1 MNMSMKKINLSF
13 AAVAVALVATAAF
26 AQDQGGAPA
35 PAAAPAAEA
44 AKTGFDGAIALVLA
58 LVMAIISLLITLWL
72 AMKAVSKAIS
82 MFDKTTQGIDEWAEL
97 RKGNVA
103 VGLLMGAMILSVANV
118 TRGAILGLTENLT
131 NPALSI
137 TFALQIVVG
146 VLNLLIGLWIATN
159 VISMT
164 LKILDKS
171 TKDVEEMKEI
181 GKGNVAVALMV
192 TGVLLGVSTIVS
204 AGIEQLSGIVKVES
218 IARIFGWS
226 L

>member
-13 AAVAVALVATAAF
+13 AAVAVALIATAAF
-26 AQDQGGAPA
+26 AQDKGASA

-58 LVMAIISLLITLWL
+58 LVMAIVSLLITLWL

-137 TFALQIVVG
+137 TFALQIIVG

-218 IARIFGWS
+218 IARIFGWN